1 MRRGPQPVEKLPSPP
16 ASSSHDRILHAAKTL
31 FAARGYENASTAAIA
46 RMAGTSESQLIKHFG
61 SKEGL
66 LEAIFD
72 DGWGRMSSGLSA
84 LEGTSGRQRLRATM
98 NLILSSLQGDA
109 ELKELMLLE
118 GRRVRKEGHLVML
131 TRGFLDLV
139 RGLDGVLEEM
149 QKSGEL
155 RQDIPPDVVRSALM
169 GMIEGLL
176 RDQMLA
182 QQMNQRS
189 GYGDAQLRQ
198 VFDLVMSSFLIH
210 P

>member
-1 MRRGPQPVEKLPSPP
+1 MRPAPSPNESGSILSG
-16 ASSSHDRILHAAKTL
+16 SSRDRILHSAKTL
-31 FAARGYENASTAAIA
+31 FASNGYENTSTAAIA
-46 RMAGTSESQLIKHFG
+46 RMAGSSESQLIKHFG
-61 SKEGL
+61 GKEGV

-72 DGWGRMSSGLSA
+72 EGWARMREGLGALGNTAGR
-84 LEGTSGRQRLRATM
+84 EKLRAMM
-98 NLILSSLQGDA
+98 NLILSSLQEDA

-131 TRGFLDLV
+131 TQGFLDFVHGVDAVLV
-139 RGLDGVLEEM
+139 EM
-149 QKSGEL
+149 QSSGQL
-155 RQDIPPDVVRSALM
+155 RRDISPDVARSALM

-182 QQMNQRS
+182 QRMNQRT

-198 VFDLVMSSFLIH
+198 VFDLVMGSFLSH